1 MGGHNVPEETIR
13 RRYHK
18 GMKNFFQL
26 YMQLVDT
33 WRLYV
38 NSDPSGPAL
47 IASGGEKTREVVY
60 KQNLWNKIKEEYYE

>member
-1 MGGHNVPEETIR
+1 MKYSDR

-26 YMQLVDT
+26 YMQLADT

-47 IASGGEKTREVVY
+47 IASGEKKPE
-60 KQNLWNKIKEEYYE
+60 K